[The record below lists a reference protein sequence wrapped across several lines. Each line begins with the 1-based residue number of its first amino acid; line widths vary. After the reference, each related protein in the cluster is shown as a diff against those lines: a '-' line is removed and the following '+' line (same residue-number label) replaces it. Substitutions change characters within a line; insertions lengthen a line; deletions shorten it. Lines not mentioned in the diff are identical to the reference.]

1 MAQKSLIQKAAGFPI
16 PLLPTLVG
24 AVTLSNVYAGQFQ
37 LTWIRHISTVASMVV
52 WLFALIKITVHFKVF
67 KNEYKN
73 TVPASLTAGF
83 TMLMMLFGAYLLPY
97 NAAVGKAIW
106 FAGVGLHAIH
116 ILIFT
121 FMNVLRGVK
130 LDTFVPSWFVTYNG
144 FLVSAVVGVPMK
156 EPFILTCIVYY
167 GLGVYAILGISMLI
181 RVASKPINPPLLHTK
196 AIFLAPAALCLVGY
210 LNIIKFDNVTGI
222 PIIVYILY
230 GAVFL
235 SFLYFLKNLPA
246 FFAVPF
252 APGFAGMTFPNA
264 IGIVAS
270 YNMSG
275 YLKDAGYEQL
285 SSIVKQIAGIQ
296 LYITTAVIALVVFNF
311 IKMFKKSY
319 EKKEEAAK

>member
-1 MAQKSLIQKAAGFPI
+1 MEKKSLIQKAAGFPI

-24 AVTLSNVYAGQFQ
+24 AVTLSNVYAGNLGFP
-37 LTWIRHISTVASMVV
+37 WIRHITTVVSMVV
-52 WLFALIKITVHFKVF
+52 WLFFLLKILVHFKVF

-97 NAAVGKAIW
+97 SASIGKGLW
-106 FAGVGLHAIH
+106 FAGVILHALH

-121 FMNVLRGVK
+121 IMNVLRGVK
-130 LDTFVPSWFVTYNG
+130 VDTFVPSWFVTYNG
-144 FLVSAVVGVPMK
+144 FLVSAVVGGPMK
-156 EPFILTCIVYY
+156 EPALLTGIAYY
-167 GLGVYAILGISMLI
+167 GLGVYAILGICMVI
-181 RVASKPINPPLLHTK
+181 RVATKPVNPPLLHTK
-196 AIFLAPAALCLVGY
+196 AIFVAPAALCLVGY
-210 LNIIKFDNVTGI
+210 FNAIQNPVN
-222 PIIVYILY
+222 IIVYILY

-270 YNMSG
+270 YRMSG
-275 YLKDAGYEQL
+275 YLAGAGYEQL

-319 EKKEEAAK
+319 EKKEEVAK

>member
-1 MAQKSLIQKAAGFPI
+1 
-16 PLLPTLVG
+16 
-24 AVTLSNVYAGQFQ
+24 
-37 LTWIRHISTVASMVV
+37 
-52 WLFALIKITVHFKVF
+52 
-67 KNEYKN
+67 
-73 TVPASLTAGF
+73 
-83 TMLMMLFGAYLLPY
+83 
-97 NAAVGKAIW
+97 
-106 FAGVGLHAIH
+106 
-116 ILIFT
+116 
-121 FMNVLRGVK
+121 
-130 LDTFVPSWFVTYNG
+130 
-144 FLVSAVVGVPMK
+144 MK

-210 LNIIKFDNVTGI
+210 LNVIQNPVNV
-222 PIIVYILY
+222 IVLVLY

-270 YNMSG
+270 FRMSA
-275 YLKDAGYEQL
+275 YLKGADNELL
-285 SSIVKQIAGIQ
+285 SAIVREVAGIQ

-311 IKMFKKSY
+311 IKIFRKSY
-319 EKKEEAAK
+319 EVKEEAAK

>member
-83 TMLMMLFGAYLLPY
+83 TMLMMLFGAYLFPY
-97 NAAVGKAIW
+97 NAAVGKGIW
-106 FAGVGLHAIH
+106 FAGVILHAIH

-130 LDTFVPSWFVTYNG
+130 TETFVPSWFVTYNG
-144 FLVSAVVGVPMK
+144 FLVSAVVGGPMK

-167 GLGVYAILGISMLI
+167 GLGVYLLVGIFMI
-181 RVASKPINPPLLHTK
+181 FRIATKPLNPPLLHTK

-210 LNIIKFDNVTGI
+210 LNVIQDPVN
-222 PIIVYILY
+222 IIVLILY
-230 GAVFL
+230 AAVFL

-270 YNMSG
+270 FRMAA
-275 YLKDAGYEQL
+275 YLKAADNELL
-285 SSIVKQIAGIQ
+285 SSIVREVAGIQ
-296 LYITTAVIALVVFNF
+296 LYITTAVIALVLFNF
-311 IKMFKKSY
+311 IKIFKKSY
-319 EKKEEAAK
+319 EVKEEAAK